1 MGIESARETYPEELP
16 RSSVV
21 PLGLP
26 RRGSL
31 RVVSGALVL
40 CAMLVLLP
48 FVPALVLAAWIA
60 DLARPLV
67 ARLMRSLGKVH
78 AAAVI
83 TTVLV
88 LSTFIPL
95 AAIVALLLQG
105 ARDALLDAAT
115 SPTLRSGFLAL
126 ITDSSGGAVGAPNL
140 QSLLRSW
147 GGTSLGFA
155 SNVLGIAGDL
165 VVQVC
170 VLVLAT
176 HAFLAF
182 DRRIYS
188 YLLVRLPVAP
198 KVVDR
203 FASVLHE
210 TGRGLLLGTA
220 LTCLVQG
227 VVAGLVYTAIGVPRP
242 LVLGAAT
249 FLAAFLPAVGTAVV
263 WGPVAIGLALAGRA
277 GAAAALI
284 GLGVLVISS
293 VDNLLRPWLAARAQ
307 FQLPPL
313 LTLLAM
319 FGGVSLIGGYGVF
332 LGPLAV
338 RLGVEALELL
348 REDALRGSVRSQTG
362 YHRSP

>member
-1 MGIESARETYPEELP
+1 MESTRETYPEELA

-31 RVVSGALVL
+31 RIVSGTLVL
-40 CAMLVLLP
+40 AAMLVILP
-48 FVPALVLAAWIA
+48 FLPALVLAAWIA

-67 ARLMRSLGKVH
+67 ARLTRSLGKAH
-78 AAAVI
+78 AAALI

-88 LSTFIPL
+88 LSAFIPL
-95 AAIVALLLQG
+95 AAIVGLLLSG
-105 ARDALLDAAT
+105 ARDALVDAAT
-115 SPTLRSGFLAL
+115 SPTLRAGLLAL
-126 ITDSSGGAVGAPNL
+126 STDTAHSGHGAPSL
-140 QSLLRSW
+140 QTVLRSW
-147 GGTSLGFA
+147 GGSSLGLA
-155 SNVLGIAGDL
+155 SNVLGVAGDL

-182 DRRIYS
+182 DRRIYG

-198 KVVDR
+198 KVVER
-203 FASVLHE
+203 FGAVLHE
-210 TGRGLLLGTA
+210 TGRGLLIGTA

-227 VVAGLVYTAIGVPRP
+227 VVAGVVYSAIGVPRP

-263 WGPVAIGLALAGRA
+263 WGPVAIGLALADRT
-277 GAAAALI
+277 GAAALLI

-293 VDNLLRPWLAARAQ
+293 VDNVLRPWLAARAQ

-332 LGPLAV
+332 LGPLTV

-348 REDALRGSVRSQTG
+348 REDALRVVQRT
-362 YHRSP
+362 